1 MDEETGPADVVW
13 RGHKLTGVRIQCPI
27 PPCQEAE
34 NTAGPE
40 EEGAEHMARSGRRQS
55 VKHMTRSWEE
65 AECRKIKS

>member
-40 EEGAEHMARSGRRQS
+40 EEGAEHMARSR
-55 VKHMTRSWEE
+55 EE
-65 AECRKIKS
+65 AECEAHDQVLGGGRV